1 MFLLYYNI
9 QTTQQRRT
17 TMKKQIKID
26 VTGLTREEKIEKIN
40 EVVYKLTGHKIKFAY
55 NYRFPEET
63 FVLTF

>member
-1 MFLLYYNI
+1 
-9 QTTQQRRT
+9 
-17 TMKKQIKID
+17 MKKQIKID